1 MRGTTR
7 SRGGSWSLREFR
19 RRQGS
24 LLVAS
29 PTDTPPR
36 TGANFAAERLL
47 ERLEPSELDLPAGT
61 ARLRLAVKGG
71 DEVDVLLDA
80 DGGELAQ
87 ADGRPDALLRADA
100 ATWEQVVR
108 ELPAA
113 LSAFGRG
120 RLEIRQNLH
129 LGVNFL
135 AATSGEHAP
144 GRLRFETIDT
154 KRGAIST
161 VQAGVG
167 KPVLMLHGLGGTKA
181 SFLPT
186 VAAFAPKGR
195 RVIAADLL
203 VFGDSDKPIRASY
216 DPKFFSQAV
225 LALMDALELDR
236 TDIVGHS
243 LGGRITLELSMF
255 APERFGKVVLMT
267 PSLAWLRERPWA
279 PWLRLVRPELG
290 LLQPAPRP
298 VVERIVRRIVPGANS
313 RYAAAGVDE
322 FLRAYYSPRGRAAFY
337 AAARNI
343 YLEKPE
349 RFWERLRE
357 LEPPALFIWGRKDPL
372 VPASFE
378 KHVREAVPQAKHST
392 LNCGHIPQIEC
403 PTDLHREIGRFLA
416 G

>member
-36 TGANFAAERLL
+36 AGANFAAERLL
-47 ERLEPSELDLPAGT
+47 ERLGPSELDLPAGT
-61 ARLRLAVKGG
+61 ARLRLAVKDG

-144 GRLRFETIDT
+144 GRLRFETIET
-154 KRGAIST
+154 KRGPIST
-161 VQAGVG
+161 LQAGVG
-167 KPVLMLHGLGGTKA
+167 RPLLLLHGLGGTKA

-186 VAAFAPKGR
+186 VGALAPQGR
-195 RVIAADLL
+195 RMIAADLPG
-203 VFGDSDKPIRASY
+203 FGDSVKPIRASY
-216 DPKFFSQAV
+216 DAKFFSQAV
-225 LALMDALELDR
+225 IALMDALELEDA
-236 TDIVGHS
+236 DIVGHS
-243 LGGRITLELSMF
+243 LGGRVTLEVVMH
-255 APERFGKVVLMT
+255 APDRFGRAVLMT
-267 PSLAWLRERPWA
+267 PSLAWLRERTWA
-279 PWLRLVRPELG
+279 PFLRLVRPELG
-290 LLQPAPRP
+290 LLQPAPQP
-298 VVERIVRRIVPGANS
+298 VVERVVKQMIPGGGS

-322 FLRAYYSPRGRAAFY
+322 FLRSYTTARGRAAFY

-343 YLEKPE
+343 YLERPDI
-349 RFWERLRE
+349 FWERLRD
-357 LEPPALFIWGRKDPL
+357 LKPPALFVWGSRDPL
-372 VPASFE
+372 VPAAFE
-378 KHVREAVPQAKHST
+378 RHVRDAVPQAKHVT
-392 LNCGHIPQIEC
+392 LNCGHIPQIER
-403 PTDLHREIGRFLA
+403 PNELHRAIGRFLA
-416 G
+416 E